1 MGAFEKFPYTNFHDL
16 NLDWFLAE
24 FKKLQDEWD
33 SFGYTV
39 TATAVVGTVPSV
51 EVTGDLLSGL
61 NFKFT
66 LVKGETGEEGPQ
78 GETGNGISA
87 VSIDSNYQITFT
99 FTDGTSFTTPSLKG
113 PQGEGLEVLDVYAT
127 LSDLQAAHPSGNSG
141 DMYLVG
147 VSPSFMLYVWSTSG
161 AAWVQAGALSS
172 PSPSVTT
179 PLMDGTADNG
189 TEFAYARGDHRH
201 PTDTSR
207 ASASDLSALQ
217 TTVSGKADQSDL
229 TALTGRVSTAE
240 GNISLLSNGKQ
251 DKLISGTNIATLNNN
266 SLLSGVNYDVL
277 TLLGVTSGNGSS
289 TFTNS
294 SAAAQ
299 VTNLT
304 VDGDGFVILTAS
316 VYSDGTSGSG
326 AIYLNMS
333 YDGSILAN
341 DATIEMTT
349 NTSPIGASATMIT
362 QVTDGKVL
370 QIDAR
375 STRAGTKTVRYSYLA
390 IGCTISV

>member
-16 NLDWFLAE
+16 NLDWFLTE

-33 SFGYTV
+33 NFGYTV

-51 EVTGDLLSGL
+51 EVTGDLLTGL

-66 LVKGETGEEGPQ
+66 LVKGETGDEGPQ

-87 VSIDSNYQITFT
+87 VSINSNYQITFT

-147 VSPSFMLYVWSTSG
+147 VSPSFMLYVWSNSQ

-179 PLMDGTADNG
+179 PLMDGVADNG

-201 PTDTSR
+201 PSDTS
-207 ASASDLSALQ
+207 
-217 TTVSGKADQSDL
+217 KADLTIVQSL
-229 TALTGRVSTAE
+229 E
-240 GNISLLSNGKQ
+240 NNKQ
-251 DKLISGTNIATLNNN
+251 DKLISGNNIKTINSN
-266 SLLSGVNYDVL
+266 SLLGSGDIS
-277 TLLGVTSGNGSS
+277 TLQLSTVYPIGSIYISTSALNPNAIFGFGTWQLISDTFLVGAGNLYNLGATGGEAKH
-289 TFTNS
+289 T
-294 SAAAQ
+294 
-299 VTNLT
+299 LT
-304 VDGDGFVILTAS
+304 VDELPEHDHQTAK
-316 VYSDGTSGSG
+316 
-326 AIYLNMS
+326 
-333 YDGSILAN
+333 
-341 DATIEMTT
+341 
-349 NTSPIGASATMIT
+349 
-362 QVTDGKVL
+362 TDGGGIAFPSGIIQAGSL
-370 QIDAR
+370 SAAGNWWYAA
-375 STRAGTKTVRYSYLA
+375 TRKTGGNAAHNNLPPYLA
-390 IGCTISV
+390 VNIWERIA

>member
-33 SFGYTV
+33 NFGYTV

-51 EVTGDLLSGL
+51 EVTGDLTTGL

-66 LVKGETGEEGPQ
+66 LVKGETGDTGPR

-87 VSIDSNYQITFT
+87 VSINSNYQMTFT

-147 VSPSFMLYVWSTSG
+147 VSPSFMLYVWSTSQ

-179 PLMDGTADNG
+179 PLMDGVADNG

-207 ASASDLSALQ
+207 AAASDLTALE
-217 TTVSGKADQSDL
+217 TTVNGKADQSDL
-229 TALTGRVSTAE
+229 TNLAGRVTAAE
-240 GNISLLSNGKQ
+240 GNISLLSNNKQ
-251 DKLISGTNIATLNNN
+251 DLLISGTNIVTVNNN
-266 SLLSGVNYDVL
+266 SLLGNGNLSTICNISDQENATGYTFNGDTVYSKVVELGLLPSSGVKSAAHGITNVKQFISISGFASSGAL
-277 TLLGVTSGNGSS
+277 TLPLPFVSPTNVNNQILVQINDANVSVQVGTSAWASY
-289 TFTNS
+289 
-294 SAAAQ
+294 SA
-299 VTNLT
+299 T
-304 VDGDGFVILTAS
+304 VILF
-316 VYSDGTSGSG
+316 Y
-326 AIYLNMS
+326 
-333 YDGSILAN
+333 
-341 DATIEMTT
+341 
-349 NTSPIGASATMIT
+349 
-362 QVTDGKVL
+362 
-370 QIDAR
+370 
-375 STRAGTKTVRYSYLA
+375 TKTE
-390 IGCTISV
+390 

>member
-33 SFGYTV
+33 NFGYTV

-66 LVKGETGEEGPQ
+66 LVKGETGDTGPQ

-87 VSIDSNYQITFT
+87 VSINSNYQMTFT

-147 VSPSFMLYVWSTSG
+147 TSPSFMLYVWSTSQ

-179 PLMDGTADNG
+179 PLMDGVADNG

-207 ASASDLSALQ
+207 AAASDLSALQ

-229 TALTGRVSTAE
+229 TNLAGRVTTAE
-240 GNISLLSNGKQ
+240 GNISLLSNNKQ
-251 DKLISGTNIATLNNN
+251 DLLISGTNIKTVSGNSILGNGDLPFGGISIQYIKDSSTTSSEENRNYLVTGDGIVLASTSIETNNATGAGIVTSMIRINNN
-266 SLLSGVNYDVL
+266 HISTNRVNNPSAATYFATAASAFMQVSDGDIVNL
-277 TLLGVTSGNGSS
+277 YNGS
-289 TFTNS
+289 TK
-294 SAAAQ
+294 
-299 VTNLT
+299 
-304 VDGDGFVILTAS
+304 
-316 VYSDGTSGSG
+316 SG
-326 AIYLNMS
+326 
-333 YDGSILAN
+333 
-341 DATIEMTT
+341 T
-349 NTSPIGASATMIT
+349 NTCYWDIIA
-362 QVTDGKVL
+362 L
-370 QIDAR
+370 
-375 STRAGTKTVRYSYLA
+375 
-390 IGCTISV
+390 GCTVTLQP

>member
-39 TATAVVGTVPSV
+39 NATAVVGTVPSV

-113 PQGEGLEVLDVYAT
+113 PQGEGLEVLDVYPT
-127 LSDLQAAHPSGNSG
+127 LSDLQTAHPSGNSG

-147 VSPSFMLYVWSTSG
+147 TSPSFMLYVWSTSQ
-161 AAWVQAGALSS
+161 ATWVQAGALSS

-179 PLMDGTADNG
+179 PLMDGMADNG

-201 PTDTSR
+201 PSDTS
-207 ASASDLSALQ
+207 
-217 TTVSGKADQSDL
+217 KADLTYVQSVE
-229 TALTGRVSTAE
+229 AA
-240 GNISLLSNGKQ
+240 KQ
-251 DKLISGTNIATLNNN
+251 DKLIDGVTIKTINGDSLLGAGNMNTLNLTQIYPVG
-266 SLLSGVNYDVL
+266 SIYISTSSTSPAVL
-277 TLLGVTSGNGSS
+277 FGFGTWQLIENRFLLGAGSDYTLGDTGGEATHTLSNSEIPEHQHDVGYGTGGNKTLYPWTAGSVD
-289 TFTNS
+289 TNGNAS
-294 SAAAQ
+294 NNYKSNMYTLA
-299 VTNLT
+299 TNPVGGSQPHNNMPPYL
-304 VDGDGFVILTAS
+304 VVNIWERTA
-316 VYSDGTSGSG
+316 
-326 AIYLNMS
+326 
-333 YDGSILAN
+333 
-341 DATIEMTT
+341 
-349 NTSPIGASATMIT
+349 
-362 QVTDGKVL
+362 
-370 QIDAR
+370 
-375 STRAGTKTVRYSYLA
+375 
-390 IGCTISV
+390 

>member
-24 FKKLQDEWD
+24 FKKLQDEWN

-66 LVKGETGEEGPQ
+66 LVKGETGDTGPQ
-78 GETGNGISA
+78 GETGNGINA
-87 VSIDSNYQITFT
+87 VTINNNYQITFT

-127 LSDLQAAHPSGNSG
+127 LTDLQTAHPLGNSG

-147 VSPSFMLYVWSTSG
+147 TSPSFMLYVWSTSQ

-179 PLMDGTADNG
+179 PLMDGMADNG

-207 ASASDLSALQ
+207 AAQTDLEALQ
-217 TTVSGKADQSDL
+217 
-229 TALTGRVSTAE
+229 
-240 GNISLLSNGKQ
+240 LSKQ
-251 DKLISGTNIATLNNN
+251 DALVSGTNIKTINSNSILGSGDITTLQLRDVYPVGSIYISTSNINPATIFGFGTWVAITNKFLI
-266 SLLSGVNYDVL
+266 GAGDTY
-277 TLLGVTSGNGSS
+277 TLHETGGESEHI
-289 TFTNS
+289 
-294 SAAAQ
+294 
-299 VTNLT
+299 LT
-304 VDGDGFVILTAS
+304 VDEIPAHHHTYGPYL
-316 VYSDGTSGSG
+316 YSEGQYHAASGSSG
-326 AIYLNMS
+326 VLPHAYQPTGTTQDTGGGLAHNNM
-333 YDGSILAN
+333 
-341 DATIEMTT
+341 
-349 NTSPIGASATMIT
+349 PP
-362 QVTDGKVL
+362 
-370 QIDAR
+370 
-375 STRAGTKTVRYSYLA
+375 YLA
-390 IGCTISV
+390 VNIWERTA

>member
-66 LVKGETGEEGPQ
+66 LVKGETGDAGPQ

-87 VSIDSNYQITFT
+87 VSINSNYQITFT

-147 VSPSFMLYVWSTSG
+147 TSPSFMLYVWSTSQ

-179 PLMDGTADNG
+179 PLMDGIADNG

-201 PTDTSR
+201 PSDTS
-207 ASASDLSALQ
+207 
-217 TTVSGKADQSDL
+217 KADVSRVE
-229 TALTGRVSTAE
+229 ALET
-240 GNISLLSNGKQ
+240 GKQ
-251 DKLISGTNIATLNNN
+251 DILVSGTNIKTVNFN
-266 SLLSGVNYDVL
+266 SLLG
-277 TLLGVTSGNGSS
+277 SGNIYTVQLTDIYPVGSIYIS
-289 TFTNS
+289 T
-294 SAAAQ
+294 SANDPHDIFGFGTWTKLSNRFLVGAGDLYNLGA
-299 VTNLT
+299 TGGEAEHTLT
-304 VDGDGFVILTAS
+304 VDEMPSHTHVMWGYWNTAPGS
-316 VYSDGTSGSG
+316 NATRARNITSGDPQDANAMLPAG
-326 AIYLNMS
+326 GDRPHNNM
-333 YDGSILAN
+333 
-341 DATIEMTT
+341 
-349 NTSPIGASATMIT
+349 PP
-362 QVTDGKVL
+362 
-370 QIDAR
+370 
-375 STRAGTKTVRYSYLA
+375 YLA
-390 IGCTISV
+390 VNIWERTA

>member
-39 TATAVVGTVPSV
+39 TATAIVGTVPSV

-66 LVKGETGEEGPQ
+66 LVKGETGDTGPQ

-207 ASASDLSALQ
+207 ASASDLTALE
-217 TTVSGKADQSDL
+217 TTVSGKANQTDL
-229 TALTGRVSTAE
+229 TNLAGRVTTAE
-240 GNISLLSNGKQ
+240 GNISLLSNNKQ
-251 DKLISGTNIATLNNN
+251 NLLISGTNIKT
-266 SLLSGVNYDVL
+266 V
-277 TLLGVTSGNGSS
+277 SGNS
-289 TFTNS
+289 
-294 SAAAQ
+294 
-299 VTNLT
+299 
-304 VDGDGFVILTAS
+304 IL
-316 VYSDGTSGSG
+316 GSG
-326 AIYLNMS
+326 DLPLGGISVNFF
-333 YDGSILAN
+333 
-341 DATIEMTT
+341 TERTT
-349 NTSPIGASATMIT
+349 NTSTSEVTRRFTVTDSGLLSVSVSISSDPTSDTGMAQAAIKLNGNTIAVDGDLYAAASAYPQRTCACIMFP
-362 QVTDGKVL
+362 VSNND
-370 QIDAR
+370 QIELLLL
-375 STRAGTKTVRYSYLA
+375 STKRGTKTYYWNILQL
-390 IGCTISV
+390 GCTVTEQ

>member
-39 TATAVVGTVPSV
+39 TATAEVGTVPSV

-66 LVKGETGEEGPQ
+66 LVKGETGDTGPQ
-78 GETGNGISA
+78 GETGNGINA
-87 VSIDSNYQITFT
+87 VTIDSNYQITFT

-113 PQGEGLEVLDVYAT
+113 PQGEGLEVLDVYPT
-127 LSDLQAAHPSGNSG
+127 LSDLQAAHPLGNSG

-147 VSPSFMLYVWSTSG
+147 VSPSFMLYVWSTSQ

-179 PLMDGTADNG
+179 PLMDGIADNG

-207 ASASDLSALQ
+207 AAASDLTALEN
-217 TTVSGKADQSDL
+217 TVSEKADQSDL
-229 TALTGRVSTAE
+229 TDLAGRVTTTE
-240 GNISLLSNGKQ
+240 GNISLLSNNKQ
-251 DKLISGTNIATLNNN
+251 DLLISGTNIKTISGN
-266 SLLSGVNYDVL
+266 SILGNGDLPLGGISTNFLTERNTGSTNSEVRRRFSVVGSGLLSISISISSDSTSDTGTAEAAIVL
-277 TLLGVTSGNGSS
+277 NGN
-289 TFTNS
+289 TI
-294 SAAAQ
+294 AI
-299 VTNLT
+299 
-304 VDGDGFVILTAS
+304 DGDRYITAA
-316 VYSDGTSGSG
+316 GQPQRTSACIMFPVS
-326 AIYLNMS
+326 NE
-333 YDGSILAN
+333 DQ
-341 DATIEMTT
+341 IELLLLCSK
-349 NTSPIGASATMIT
+349 N
-362 QVTDGKVL
+362 
-370 QIDAR
+370 
-375 STRAGTKTVRYSYLA
+375 GTKTYYWNILQL
-390 IGCTISV
+390 GCTVTEQ